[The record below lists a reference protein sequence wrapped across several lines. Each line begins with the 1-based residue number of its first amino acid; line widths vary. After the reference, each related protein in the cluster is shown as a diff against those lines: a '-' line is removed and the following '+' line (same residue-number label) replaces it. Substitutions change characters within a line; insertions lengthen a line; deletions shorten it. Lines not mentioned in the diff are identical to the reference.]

1 MKRLTPTL
9 LWLLCL
15 VIFHA
20 PDGSQVSVESQ
31 HVAAVR
37 PVTDAIKEHLAPGT
51 KSILYV
57 GAHKIGIVEDFDKAE
72 AMLEGCEQ

>member
-1 MKRLTPTL
+1 MRQWPAIG
-9 LWLLCL
+9 LLCL
-15 VIFHA
+15 VVFHA
-20 PDGSQVSVESQ
+20 PDGSLVSVESQ

-57 GAHKIGIVEDFDKAE
+57 GAHKIGIIENFDDAE
-72 AMLEGCEQ
+72 AKLENCEQ